1 MKLPNTTNKHLTYC
15 LNVHPGETWAEN
27 FAAIRDH
34 AMRVRDAVAPREQ
47 FGLGLRLGRRSAEQ
61 LAQPAALAELR
72 QFLDDH
78 GLYAFT
84 INGFPYG
91 RFHATT
97 VKENVYRPD
106 WRCPRRREYTNLLVS
121 ILAGLLPKG
130 VTGSVSTVP
139 CAYKPWI
146 RTPADMLQL
155 ARMLGA
161 AAAHAHQV
169 RQETGKD
176 ICIALEPEPDCFLE
190 TTAEAIEFLTVALPD
205 GVRAVAHEIGLDPDD
220 AAAMVARQIGVC
232 LDTAHAA
239 VEFEDPCEA
248 LATFSAALVRVGKVQ
263 LSSALR
269 LAATDDALARLEEF
283 VDPVYMHQVKLRRP
297 DGTIESHRDLP
308 AAIAAARLARDA
320 ELCEIRVHFHVP
332 LFFTSDGPLAS
343 TSDLLGADF
352 WRRLAG
358 NSGVEHLE
366 IETYTFDVLPP
377 ALRSTDVVESISH
390 EYAWTLAQW
399 ATTIAD

>member
-1 MKLPNTTNKHLTYC
+1 MKLPNPHPKHLTYC

-27 FAAIRDH
+27 FAAIRNH
-34 AMRVRDAVAPREQ
+34 AMRVRDAVAPREP
-47 FGLGLRLGRRSAEQ
+47 FGLGLRLGCRSAEQ

-91 RFHATT
+91 RFHAAA
-97 VKENVYRPD
+97 VKEDVYRPD
-106 WRCPRRREYTNLLVS
+106 WRSPQRREYTNLLVS
-121 ILAGLLPKG
+121 ILAGLLPEG
-130 VTGSVSTVP
+130 VAGSVSTVP

-146 RTPADMLQL
+146 RTPTDMLQL

-169 RQETGKD
+169 RQETGRD
-176 ICIALEPEPDCFLE
+176 VCVALEPEPDCFLE
-190 TTAEAIEFLTVALPD
+190 TAAEAIEFITVALPE
-205 GVRAVAHEIGLDPDD
+205 GVRAVAHEIGLTGDD
-220 AAAMVARQIGVC
+220 AAAMAARQIGVC

-248 LATFSAALVRVGKVQ
+248 LASLSAAKVRVGKVQ

-269 LAATDDALARLEEF
+269 LAATEEALARLEEF
-283 VDPVYMHQVKLRRP
+283 IDPVYLHQVKLRRP
-297 DGTIESHRDLP
+297 DGTIESHADLP
-308 AAIAAARLARDA
+308 AAILAARAASDT
-320 ELCEIRVHFHVP
+320 ELCELRVHFHVP
-332 LFFTSDGPLAS
+332 LFFTKDGPLAS

-358 NSGVEHLE
+358 DADIENLE

-377 ALRSTDVVESISH
+377 ALRSTDVVESIRH

-399 ATTIAD
+399 ATTA

>member
-1 MKLPNTTNKHLTYC
+1 MKLPNPHPKHLTYC

-27 FAAIRDH
+27 FAAIRGH
-34 AMRVRDAVAPREQ
+34 AMRVRDAVAPREP
-47 FGLGLRLGRRSAEQ
+47 FGLGLRLGWRSAEQ
-61 LAQPAALAELR
+61 LSQPAALVELR
-72 QFLDDH
+72 HFLDDH

-91 RFHATT
+91 RFHAAA
-97 VKENVYRPD
+97 VKEDVYRPD
-106 WRCPRRREYTNLLVS
+106 WRSPRRREYTNLLVS
-121 ILAGLLPKG
+121 ILAGLLPEG
-130 VTGSVSTVP
+130 VAGSVSTVP

-146 RTPADMLQL
+146 RTPTDMLQL
-155 ARMLGA
+155 ARMLGS

-176 ICIALEPEPDCFLE
+176 VCVALEPEPDCFLE
-190 TTAEAIEFLTVALPD
+190 TAAEAIEFITVALPE
-205 GVRAVAHEIGLDPDD
+205 GVRAVAHEIGLTGDD
-220 AAAMVARQIGVC
+220 AAAMAARHIGVC
-232 LDTAHAA
+232 LDTAHSA

-248 LATFSAALVRVGKVQ
+248 LASLSAAKVRVGKVQ

-269 LAATDDALARLEEF
+269 LAATEEALARLEEF
-283 VDPVYMHQVKLRRP
+283 IDPVYLHQAKLRRP
-297 DGTIESHRDLP
+297 DGTIESHADLP
-308 AAIAAARLARDA
+308 GAILAARAASDA
-320 ELCEIRVHFHVP
+320 ELCELRVHFHVP
-332 LFFTSDGPLAS
+332 LFFTRDGPLAS

-358 NSGVEHLE
+358 DADIEHLE

-377 ALRSTDVVESISH
+377 ALRSTDVVESIRH

-399 ATTIAD
+399 ATTA